1 MAYSLFK
8 DFEFKNLNFMK
19 YKLERKCQA
28 FKCHCFL
35 LLICL
40 QKGGD
45 ENAFHTGKPNSN
57 ANADMEAF

>member
-19 YKLERKCQA
+19 YKLERKCQPC
-28 FKCHCFL
+28 KCHWFL

-45 ENAFHTGKPNSN
+45 ENAFNRGK
-57 ANADMEAF
+57 ADTVADADMEAF